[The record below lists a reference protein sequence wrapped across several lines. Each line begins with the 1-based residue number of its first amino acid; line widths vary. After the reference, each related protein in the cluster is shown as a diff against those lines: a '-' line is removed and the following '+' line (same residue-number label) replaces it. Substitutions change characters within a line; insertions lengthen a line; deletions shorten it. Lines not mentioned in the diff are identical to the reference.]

1 MTNAHRLRGLATV
14 AVLAVVLGAVLS
26 GCAAQEPSAAPTTN
40 PSPSIRIPA
49 PPKGL
54 NAEGVAAWER
64 WKEQGLTDY
73 TYLLSVGCFCPAL
86 MGVPVT
92 VKGSSVIDVD
102 GKRYDADR
110 SVIGFADTQPTI
122 DGLFVELGQALED
135 ADDVTVKYDK
145 TTGVPSSIAID
156 WIKNAVDD
164 EISYSADNVKP
175 VS

>member
-1 MTNAHRLRGLATV
+1 MTNAHRLHGWATV
-14 AVLAVVLGAVLS
+14 VVLGAVLGAVLS
-26 GCAAQEPSAAPTTN
+26 GCAAQQPSAGPTTS

-54 NAEGVAAWER
+54 DAEGVAAWER
-64 WKEQGLTDY
+64 WKQQGLTDY
-73 TYLLSVGCFCPAL
+73 TYRLTVGCFCPAL
-86 MGVPVT
+86 MGVPVA
-92 VKGSSVIDVD
+92 VKDSSVTEVD

-110 SVIGFADTQPTI
+110 SVTGFANTQPTI

-145 TTGVPSSIAID
+145 TTGVPSSVAID

-164 EISYSADNVKP
+164 EMSYSADGVEP
-175 VS
+175 VG